1 MGDVILPHLRQMV
14 GFIDESGK
22 VYGQLHVIRYVKS
35 YGAGRRKSAMFECAC
50 SCGEI
55 VVVKGQQLRNGKK
68 TMCAACHDL
77 AKTNR
82 GDES

>member
-35 YGAGRRKSAMFECAC
+35 EGTGRRKSAMFECAC

-55 VVVKGQQLRNGKK
+55 VVVKGQQLRNGQKS
-68 TMCAACHDL
+68 MCAACFDL
-77 AKTNR
+77 AKCKSVQ
-82 GDES
+82 EA